1 MMPVPVIKSYVP
13 SVQVKH
19 HQSDVGYPLVLN
31 WPAQK
36 RFLVSL
42 ENIGKACV
50 PAVSC

>member
-1 MMPVPVIKSYVP
+1 MMPVPVIKAYVP
-13 SVQVKH
+13 SVQRE
-19 HQSDVGYPLVLN
+19 LVLN